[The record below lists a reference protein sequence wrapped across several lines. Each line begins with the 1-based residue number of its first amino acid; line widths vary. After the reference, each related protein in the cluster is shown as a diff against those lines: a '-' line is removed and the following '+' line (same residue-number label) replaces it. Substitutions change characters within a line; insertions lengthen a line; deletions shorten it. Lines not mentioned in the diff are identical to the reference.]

1 VSGGDANNFDL
12 LKVLAHSIRH
22 QAQGEEIQISYL
34 DGGLADLIA
43 LFKQLNIQILDPGW
57 CKPLA
62 ATCHR
67 NR

>member
-43 LFKQLNIQILDPGW
+43 
-57 CKPLA
+57 
-62 ATCHR
+62 
-67 NR
+67 